1 MPSNV
6 KPFNKS
12 DFNEP
17 MVIFPLKQY
26 ESLMD
31 YVEDVEDRL
40 AVAERINEYEL
51 TQQEFDEL
59 FIKKFGNK

>member
-1 MPSNV
+1 MPSNAKLSV
-6 KPFNKS
+6 KS
-12 DFNEP
+12 DFKEP

-26 ESLMD
+26 ESLME

-51 TQQEFDEL
+51 TQQEVDEL

>member
-1 MPSNV
+1 MPSNAKLSV
-6 KPFNKS
+6 KS
-12 DFNEP
+12 DFKEP

-26 ESLMD
+26 ESLMN

-51 TQQEFDEL
+51 TQQEVDEL

>member
-1 MPSNV
+1 
-6 KPFNKS
+6 
-12 DFNEP
+12 

-51 TQQEFDEL
+51 TQQEVDEL